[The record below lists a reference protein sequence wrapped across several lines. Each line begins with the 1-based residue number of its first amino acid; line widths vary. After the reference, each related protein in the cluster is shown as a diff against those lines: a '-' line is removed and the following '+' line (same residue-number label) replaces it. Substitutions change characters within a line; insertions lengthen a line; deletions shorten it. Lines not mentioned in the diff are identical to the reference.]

1 MNQSIEEVQRLT
13 REAIGLN
20 ARVQDLIGVCEHM
33 PPHADCDAC
42 RPLVIA
48 LHDLTILQSKLAYAQ
63 QGHQLQHSLEA
74 LQKELEP
81 ASEPPASAPPAPAPR
96 WKRVADTLQFWRG
109 R

>member
-42 RPLVIA
+42 QPLVVA
-48 LHDLTILQSKLAYAQ
+48 LHDLTILQSKLAYATQ
-63 QGHQLQHSLEA
+63 AHNLQHSLET
-74 LQKELEP
+74 LDKEAAGELKP
-81 ASEPPASAPPAPAPR
+81 GPAPW
-96 WKRVADTLQFWRG
+96 WKRIAGALQFWRG